1 MKLSELIKK
10 KALPSFCTSNLDVL
24 KSILIYTKKK
34 RLPCLIEST
43 SNQVNQYGG
52 YTNLKPKQ
60 FHKKIFNLAKSINFS
75 KKKLYLGGD
84 HLGPLPWK
92 NEKSKKSLRNSVILI
107 NDYIKANYCKIHL
120 DTSIKCADDKNI
132 DHVKIF
138 DRTKYLLKK
147 INLKNKINKIFLVIG
162 SEVPLSGSN
171 EKGRIKISKI
181 NDIRSEID
189 KFKKLLN
196 KLYKKQMSFALVIEP
211 GMHYL
216 NYTISKPKLKNFLPK
231 KKLSIE
237 NNFFY
242 EAHSTDYQS
251 KKTLSKLVK
260 NNFKFLKVGPE
271 LTYYYARALFFMI
284 EIEARLNKS
293 TLSNLRTNL
302 IRVMMNDKKYW
313 KNYYSKNY
321 KKLILNSQLD
331 RMRYYLNYL
340 LVKRSIKK
348 LSKNINTCEYKV
360 ICKYLNNKKMKKEFS
375 KLKNLKISNFYKI
388 IYVFML
394 ETLNKYYSASGFKIN

>member
-1 MKLSELIKK
+1 M
-10 KALPSFCTSNLDVL
+10 
-24 KSILIYTKKK
+24 
-34 RLPCLIEST
+34 
-43 SNQVNQYGG
+43 
-52 YTNLKPKQ
+52 
-60 FHKKIFNLAKSINFS
+60 NLAKSINFS

-92 NEKSKKSLRNSVILI
+92 NEKSKKSLKNSVILI
-107 NDYIKANYCKIHL
+107 NDYIKANYCKIHI
-120 DTSIKCADDKNI
+120 DTSIKCADDKYINQ
-132 DHVKIF
+132 VKIF
-138 DRTKYLLKK
+138 DRTKYLLNK

-171 EKGRIKISKI
+171 EKGKIKTSKI
-181 NDIRSEID
+181 NEIRSEID

-196 KLYKKQMSFALVIEP
+196 KLYKKQISFALVIEP
-211 GMHYL
+211 GMRYL
-216 NYTISKPKLKNFLPK
+216 HYTISKPKLKNFLPK
-231 KKLSIE
+231 KKLSIK

-251 KKTLSKLVK
+251 QKTLNKLVK

-271 LTYYYARALFFMI
+271 LTYYYARALFLMT
-284 EIEARLNKS
+284 EIEVGSNKS
-293 TLSNLRTNL
+293 SFSNLKTKL
-302 IRVMMNDKKYW
+302 VRVMMNDKKYW

-321 KKLILNSQLD
+321 KKLILNSRLD

-340 LVKRSIKK
+340 LIEKSIKK

-360 ICKYLNNKKMKKEFS
+360 IYKYLKNKKMKKEFS

-394 ETLNKYYSASGFKIN
+394 EILNKYYAASGFKIN